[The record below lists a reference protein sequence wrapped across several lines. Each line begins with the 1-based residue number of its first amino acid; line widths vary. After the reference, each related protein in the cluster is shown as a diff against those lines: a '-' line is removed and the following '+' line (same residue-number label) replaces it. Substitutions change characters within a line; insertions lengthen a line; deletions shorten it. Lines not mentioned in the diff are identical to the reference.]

1 VDDLG
6 NTGLI
11 CISNTLGSLFDLEER
26 VRSRINPRT
35 IAFAAYSATEI
46 AEILTR
52 RAHLAL
58 ASGACPAFLIKRIA
72 GVCSGDARVAIQTL
86 RNAAESAEL
95 AGRET
100 MKPGDLIAGWH
111 DTQQVKTSEQLAKLT
126 DDHRILH
133 RIVSQRRA
141 ILSTKLYQTYLQ
153 HCSRCNR
160 KPIATRTFS
169 AYVNQLARLP
179 ILSCERARVKGNVR
193 LLKAAK

>member
-1 VDDLG
+1 MIILLDEVDKIPPSERSKTLYALDDLG

-35 IAFAAYSATEI
+35 IAFAPYPATEI

-95 AGRET
+95 SGRET

-111 DTQQVKTSEQLAKLT
+111 DTQQVKTSQQLAKLT
-126 DDHRILH
+126 DDHRTLY

-141 ILSTKLYQTYLQ
+141 VLSTKLRQI
-153 HCSRCNR
+153 C
-160 KPIATRTFS
+160 
-169 AYVNQLARLP
+169 LA
-179 ILSCERARVKGNVR
+179 
-193 LLKAAK
+193 LLHFCGTHGRDSWRSLRNK